1 MNTRK
6 YANLTDLLANNPQA
20 SRFFSKLPAYVQSSI
35 QERGN
40 DIQSEDMLHRY
51 ADNLTAGDK

>member
-1 MNTRK
+1 MNTKK
-6 YANLTDLLANNPQA
+6 YTNLTDLLNNNPQA
-20 SRFFSKLPAYVQSSI
+20 NRFFTKLPDYVQSSI

-40 DIQSEDMLHRY
+40 DILSEDMLHRY